1 MTRKQKKRLYRALS
15 GAAISAVAF
24 FLPVPAVRAA
34 LFAVAYLLAGY
45 DVLFSAV
52 RNILAGQVFD
62 ENFLMTVAT
71 VGALALRDFP
81 EAAAVMILY
90 QLGEVLQGIA
100 VGKSRRS
107 IEALTEIRPDTAR
120 VLRDGREAIV
130 SPEEVAIG
138 ETLLIRPGERIALD
152 GEVLRGRT
160 SVDAAALTGESV
172 PVEKGVG
179 DSVISGSINLSGEI
193 EVRVQSSFSESTVS
207 KILDLA
213 QNAAEKK
220 ARCENFITSFARI
233 YTPAV
238 VGAAVLVALLPPIF
252 INQPFGVW
260 IERAL
265 TFLVVSCPCA
275 LVISVPLSFF
285 CGMGAASKR
294 GILIK
299 GSNFVEALSRLD
311 TVALDKTG
319 TLTRGSFSVTAI
331 HPQQMDAA
339 ALLDIAAVAESHS
352 NHPVAACIAAA
363 HNGHIDKNRIGSV
376 QELAGMGLMAQI
388 DGTVF
393 AVGNRRLMEKVGA
406 QAHDCHLPGT
416 VVHIARGSVYLGH
429 ITVNDELKPDARAAI
444 EALHSVGI
452 RKTVL
457 LTGDL
462 EAAAK
467 PIAQEVGV
475 EQLLAALLP
484 GQKVEVV
491 EQLLEEGRRVAF
503 VGDGI
508 NDAPVLARAD
518 VGIAMGAAGSDAAI
532 EAADVVLMDDRPGA
546 IAEAISIARKT
557 MRIVRQN
564 IVFSL
569 AVKAFI
575 LALAAVGLAGMWIAV
590 AGDVGV
596 MLLAVFNA
604 LRAMRVTGIKR

>member
-120 VLRDGREAIV
+120 VLRDGREAMV

-252 INQPFGVW
+252 ANQPFGVW

-363 HNGHIDKNRIGSV
+363 HSGHIDKNRIGSV

-444 EALHSVGI
+444 EALHRVGI

-475 EQLLAALLP
+475 DQLHAALLP

-569 AVKAFI
+569 AVKVFI